1 MAEEI
6 VQTGGAEGAPA
17 TPEASSSQSDADLL
31 ASLDK
36 VQETPEPSPADQEFL
51 KKLESLDPGALPE
64 QLRRKLESPF
74 LSQYGKKT
82 SEIDA
87 ERKALLSVIEKLTAG
102 NGQQPQP
109 TADQR
114 KQLLEE
120 IANGNTQAIEGL
132 VENLVNE
139 RTGPQMDYI
148 SRTRAVQEAAEL
160 MPELPKY
167 EAQVAQQLQQDP
179 DLLRLASI
187 DNRRYASKILAG
199 LAWRQHAQALEAEKK
214 ALVAEGDLKAKKAV
228 EAYKRQ
234 LAGLPTSTSR
244 AGTTPTG
251 APAEAPKGL
260 RDALEE
266 AWAEAGGS

>member
-1 MAEEI
+1 MADEEI
-6 VQTGGAEGAPA
+6 AQTGGAEGEPA

-36 VQETPEPSPADQEFL
+36 VQDTPEPSPADQEFL

-64 QLRRKLESPF
+64 NLRRKLESPF

-87 ERKALLSVIEKLTAG
+87 ERKALLSVIEKLTTTT
-102 NGQQPQP
+102 NQPQP
-109 TADQR
+109 TVDQR

-120 IANGNTQAIEGL
+120 IANGNTEAIEGL
-132 VENLVNE
+132 VQNLVNE
-139 RTGPQMDYI
+139 KTGPQMDYI

-199 LAWRQHAQALEAEKK
+199 LAWRQHAQTLEGQIK
-214 ALVAEGDLKAKKAV
+214 ALAAEGDLKAKKAV